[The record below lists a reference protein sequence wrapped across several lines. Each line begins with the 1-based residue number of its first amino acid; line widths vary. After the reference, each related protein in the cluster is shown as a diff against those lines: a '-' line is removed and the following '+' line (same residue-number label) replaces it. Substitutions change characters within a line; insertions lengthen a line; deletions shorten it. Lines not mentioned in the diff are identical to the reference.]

1 MKVKI
6 LTDTRV
12 RYDEH
17 GVPRSAASA
26 FVPLEA
32 MLAARK
38 AALARQELAV
48 AQSTPLPHVND
59 ADFEQVV
66 TAPTPGAGRRVMARI
81 QIPKFSL
88 KKPPSQPGR
97 LRTERLVDNETPAA
111 TPPVGPPGY
120 SNRPD
125 EKSTYSAQVVT
136 PPAELDE
143 QPLPC
148 ARSDNRLVNHRLST
162 PPDSGAATTPSP
174 QPQHN
179 SSTPVLASAVPT
191 RLLTA
196 GATASTPTAMP
207 ASQQSSLLNEAIFI
221 ERERRRMAA
230 SHPGQVRGQNSGPI
244 VPSPRQLTPPISV
257 SNFGI
262 QVTGVNGERVE
273 GQGIVSPQPI
283 TAQRKKVPKF
293 KSVPTPVATPSSGID
308 PVAGSKSSSKG
319 EKE

>member
-1 MKVKI
+1 MKVKF

-17 GVPRSAASA
+17 GMPRSAASA

-88 KKPPSQPGR
+88 KKPPSQPGK
-97 LRTERLVDNETPAA
+97 LRTEHLGANETPAA

-136 PPAELDE
+136 TPAELDE
-143 QPLPC
+143 QTLAC
-148 ARSDNRLVNHRLST
+148 AQSDNRLVNHRLCT
-162 PPDSGAATTPSP
+162 PPDSCAPTTASP
-174 QPQHN
+174 QPQHS

-230 SHPGQVRGQNSGPI
+230 SHPGQVRGQSSGPI
-244 VPSPRQLTPPISV
+244 LPSPRQLTPPISV

-283 TAQRKKVPKF
+283 AAQRKKVPKF
-293 KSVPTPVATPSSGID
+293 KSVPTPVATPSSGVD
-308 PVAGSKSSSKG
+308 PATGSKSSSKG

>member
-1 MKVKI
+1 M
-6 LTDTRV
+6 
-12 RYDEH
+12 
-17 GVPRSAASA
+17 
-26 FVPLEA
+26 
-32 MLAARK
+32 
-38 AALARQELAV
+38 
-48 AQSTPLPHVND
+48 
-59 ADFEQVV
+59 
-66 TAPTPGAGRRVMARI
+66 GA
-81 QIPKFSL
+81 
-88 KKPPSQPGR
+88 
-97 LRTERLVDNETPAA
+97 NETPAA

-120 SNRPD
+120 SSRPD
-125 EKSTYSAQVVT
+125 EKSIYSAQVVT
-136 PPAELDE
+136 TPVELDE
-143 QPLPC
+143 QPLAC
-148 ARSDNRLVNHRLST
+148 AQSDNRPVNHRLST

-174 QPQHN
+174 QPQHS

-230 SHPGQVRGQNSGPI
+230 SHPGQVRGQSSGPI
-244 VPSPRQLTPPISV
+244 VPSPRQLTPPMSV

-283 TAQRKKVPKF
+283 AAQRKKVPKF